1 MTFGFLAAQLL
12 LDTYAGTEGP
22 DHRLFAFNRTLTRVS
37 RPDHWRASYIR
48 FRLCRFRGRF
58 LAHLG

>member
-22 DHRLFAFNRTLTRVS
+22 DHRLFAFNRARE
-37 RPDHWRASYIR
+37 W
-48 FRLCRFRGRF
+48 
-58 LAHLG
+58 